1 MKVIENSI
9 PATVENNE
17 QGVSENSPEG
27 GNNDVSGGNKA
38 IKSRSDKR
46 VAKTRKKLLAAAL
59 EVFSEYGIDASTID
73 DITDRADLGK
83 GTFYRHFSDKREIA
97 TALVEQAIE
106 RLSGALVPTGGKPD
120 TIEGMLEHLLDVHY
134 RFFADHNQE
143 FVLLFQGRLLL
154 KLDRRISEYM
164 EEPFNRYL
172 EQVERTISPYLPE
185 KIDLFRVRRLA
196 CAVAGFVFGFLSFA
210 MIGMESEEI
219 ENSIKP
225 LRRSFVKSLTSFL
238 AG

>member
-1 MKVIENSI
+1 MKVAKNST
-9 PATVENNE
+9 PLTEMNNE
-17 QGVSENSPEG
+17 QADTLNSPGG
-27 GNNDVSGGNKA
+27 GNNGVTGGKKP
-38 IKSRSDKR
+38 IKNRSDKR

-106 RLSGALVPTGGKPD
+106 RLSGGLVPTGGRPD

-154 KLDRRISEYM
+154 KLDRKISEYM

-172 EQVERTISPYLPE
+172 EQIEHTISPYLPE
-185 KIDLFRVRRLA
+185 KIDIVRVRRLA

-238 AG
+238 VG